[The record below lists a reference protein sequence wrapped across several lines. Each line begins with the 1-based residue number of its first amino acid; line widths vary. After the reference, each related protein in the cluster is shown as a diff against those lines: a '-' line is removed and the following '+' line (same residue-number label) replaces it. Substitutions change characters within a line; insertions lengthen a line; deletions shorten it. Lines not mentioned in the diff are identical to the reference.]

1 MLIDKRKIKVKHSKR
16 RTKVV
21 ELEDTTEE
29 RTNVEII
36 FLYIF
41 WIDCSLD

>member
-29 RTNVEII
+29 RTNVKIK
-36 FLYIF
+36 YILH
-41 WIDCSLD
+41 ILD